1 MSKNKFAMLDAFEKD
16 MSKVDGLSE
25 SSLPPEWWISSGN
38 YVLNRIMSGNY
49 HGFVPQSR
57 LTCLTG
63 PSGAGKS
70 YLLCNIIKHAQ
81 EQGFMVLV
89 LDSEEAL
96 DDAFV
101 SKIGVNPSR
110 EVGYVYRGVKTIP
123 QVTKVVS
130 NFLKHYRE
138 TYTNVPDAPPVL
150 IVLDSLDMLMT
161 ETEQENYDKGIAKGD
176 QGQRNK
182 QLKAMLRSFVHDIK
196 SVNAAMVC
204 TAQVY
209 KNQDLT
215 NGEGLWIVSDAV
227 KYSMS
232 QITMVTKLKLKDKT
246 TGKYTG
252 VRIKGFGYKTRF
264 ARPFS
269 SVELFV
275 PYDTGMD
282 PYSGLVEVA
291 IAVGALIKKGSRYQ
305 IAGEELSWYEKDIAE
320 HGERLL
326 AKVIELDKGDVL
338 EVVDA
343 SDEDNTPDEQSAT
356 ARRRAAAGSNQA
368 DE

>member
-25 SSLPPEWWISSGN
+25 SSLPPEWWVSSGN

-81 EQGFMVLV
+81 ENGFMVLV

-110 EVGYVYRGVKTIP
+110 DVGYVYRGVKTIP

-138 TYTNVPDAPPVL
+138 TYTNDPDAPPVL

-161 ETEQENYDKGIAKGD
+161 ETEAENYDKGITKGD

-182 QLKAMLRSFVHDIK
+182 QLKFALRSFVHDIK

-204 TAQVY
+204 TSQVY

-215 NGEGLWIVSDAV
+215 NGEGLWIVSDAI

-246 TGKYTG
+246 TGQYTG

-282 PYSGLVEVA
+282 PYSGLIEVA
-291 IAVGALIKKGSRYQ
+291 VRVGALLKRGARYQ
-305 IAGEELSWYEKDIAE
+305 IVGEDSTWFEKDIAE
-320 HGERLL
+320 HGQRLL
-326 AKVIELDKGDVL
+326 QKVIEMDKGDVL
-338 EVVDA
+338 EI
-343 SDEDNTPDEQSAT
+343 SEDVEEDTTVEASAT
-356 ARRRAAAGSNQA
+356 ARRRELAGLNESS
-368 DE
+368 E